1 VNLKLFFALVP
12 WVLSLALL
20 VYVASDVA
28 AVAFNAITALQDA
41 LAH

>member
-1 VNLKLFFALVP
+1 MKLFLTLTP

-28 AVAFNAITALQDA
+28 AVAFNALTVLQGA